1 MWALVENNEVSK
13 VYNRPTAITIGDV
26 NYPQNV
32 MSSWS
37 SDDLEAIGIY
47 EVVVDNSN
55 FKNPAYYINTNQSF
69 DFRASVT
76 INNIEYTNVV
86 VASYGTATA
95 KQLDDTTYTSQDEED
110 GLIPEGKSVGDVKT
124 HGLKYNHN
132 QVIINQAYGLL
143 QPNDW
148 YVVRETEAG
157 TAIPADWT
165 TFRSG
170 VRSTAADMQSK
181 INAVTTV
188 DALAALYVYND
199 AEPPVRPLGEF
210 PTPPEE

>member
-1 MWALVENNEVSK
+1 MWALVENNQVSK
-13 VYNRPTAITIGDV
+13 VYTRPKAITIGDV
-26 NYPQNV
+26 SYPQNIF
-32 MSSWS
+32 MLWS
-37 SDDLEAIGIY
+37 SDELEAIGIY

-55 FKNPAYYINTNQSF
+55 FKNPSYYINTNQSF
-69 DFRASVT
+69 DFANDVAT
-76 INNIEYTNVV
+76 
-86 VASYGTATA
+86 ASYGTATA
-95 KQLDDTTYTSQDEED
+95 KNLDDTTDPDT
-110 GLIPEGKSVGDVKT
+110 GDVT
-124 HGLKYNHN
+124 HGLKWNHN

-148 YVVRETEAG
+148 YVVRESEAG

-181 INAVTTV
+181 IDACTTV
-188 DALAALYVYND
+188 DELAALYEYND

-210 PTPPEE
+210 PTPPSA